1 MNKKWK
7 ISAVIFSLFF
17 TVLCGAENSQIELLA
32 GVKLNL
38 AYEQSIDLSSISVLS
53 NDEICDIKNDEIDN
67 IDLALETP
75 LLFSDMERVAVYVK
89 PEKNAE
95 IGAYLSLPQNVKVIK
110 IKNGFAKVRI
120 EKELAGWIFL
130 RNIENKKFKK
140 KYQEQAAKAKHYVWR
155 SQQKNSQPIVF
166 NQDQNEPMLLL
177 PENPVSDNLVVED
190 IIAAS
195 NNEKEEVKGEENEN
209 NI

>member
-7 ISAVIFSLFF
+7 ISAIIFALFF

-32 GVKLNL
+32 GVKLNYV
-38 AYEQSIDLSSISVLS
+38 YEQTLDFQSLRSLPA
-53 NDEICDIKNDEIDN
+53 DEIHDIKNDEIDN

-155 SQQKNSQPIVF
+155 SQQKNSQQIVF